1 MNKSNLL
8 ILTLF
13 CAFCVACNTD
23 EPSSP
28 SDNEQHQNG
37 GDSNSNNNTSNP
49 NSNTSEDKYY
59 FELDRPAS
67 REIKTEAGS
76 TQIFFKCNQEY
87 TISASG
93 NITGLKLSH
102 TFGKGN
108 GSVTV
113 SFDEVQYKASGSNII
128 WDENGYIIFT
138 VKEGNKS
145 NFSIVRKEFYLV
157 RRGSKMKV

>member
-1 MNKSNLL
+1 MNKINLL
-8 ILTLF
+8 ILTL
-13 CAFCVACNTD
+13 CSIFCVACNTD
-23 EPSSP
+23 EPSTP

-37 GDSNSNNNTSNP
+37 GNSNSNN
-49 NSNTSEDKYY
+49 NTSEDKYY

-93 NITGLKLSH
+93 NITGLRLSH
-102 TFGKGN
+102 TSGSGN

-113 SFDEVQYKASGSNII
+113 SFDKVQYKESGSNIT
-128 WDENGYIIFT
+128 WDESGYIIFT

-145 NFSIVRKEFYLV
+145 NFSVVRKEFYLV

>member
-1 MNKSNLL
+1 M
-8 ILTLF
+8 
-13 CAFCVACNTD
+13 FCVACNTD
-23 EPSSP
+23 EPSFP

-37 GDSNSNNNTSNP
+37 GDSNSS
-49 NSNTSEDKYY
+49 SNTSEDKYY

-93 NITGLKLSH
+93 NITGLRLSH
-102 TFGKGN
+102 TSGRGN

-113 SFDEVQYKASGSNII
+113 SFDNVQYKESGSNIT
-128 WDENGYIIFT
+128 WDESGYIIFT

-145 NFSIVRKEFYLV
+145 NFSVVRKEFYLV
-157 RRGSKMKV
+157 RKGSKMKV

>member
-1 MNKSNLL
+1 MNKINLL
-8 ILTLF
+8 ILTL
-13 CAFCVACNTD
+13 CCIFCVACNTD

-37 GDSNSNNNTSNP
+37 GDSNSS
-49 NSNTSEDKYY
+49 SNTSEDKYY

-93 NITGLKLSH
+93 NITGLRLSH
-102 TFGKGN
+102 TSGSGN

-113 SFDEVQYKASGSNII
+113 SFDKVQYKESGSNIT
-128 WDENGYIIFT
+128 WDESGYIIFT

-145 NFSIVRKEFYLV
+145 NFSVVRKEFYLV
-157 RRGSKMKV
+157 RRGYKMKV

>member
-1 MNKSNLL
+1 MNKINLL
-8 ILTLF
+8 ILTLCCIF
-13 CAFCVACNTD
+13 CAACNTD

-37 GDSNSNNNTSNP
+37 GDSNSS
-49 NSNTSEDKYY
+49 SNTSEDKYY

-93 NITGLKLSH
+93 NITGLRLSH
-102 TFGKGN
+102 TSGRGN

-113 SFDEVQYKASGSNII
+113 SFDKVQYKESGSNIT
-128 WDENGYIIFT
+128 WDESGYIIFT

-145 NFSIVRKEFYLV
+145 NFSVVRKEFYLV